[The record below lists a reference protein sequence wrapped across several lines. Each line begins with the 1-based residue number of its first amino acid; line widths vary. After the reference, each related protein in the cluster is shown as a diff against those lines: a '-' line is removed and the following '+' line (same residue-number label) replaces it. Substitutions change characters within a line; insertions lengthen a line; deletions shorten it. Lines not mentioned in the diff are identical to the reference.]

1 MRTRAEGRRS
11 EQSER
16 RWDHRRWVAQ
26 RLRSNQSLSPPFC
39 DFDNLRQVEKM
50 RSWVTDFDIQKL
62 FPVSLR
68 MNVSLTDKL
77 EDFVNE
83 LVEQGRYRS
92 ASEVG
97 REGLRLLEIRE
108 AQLKSA
114 TEGNVEPMEEKKN

>member
-1 MRTRAEGRRS
+1 
-11 EQSER
+11 
-16 RWDHRRWVAQ
+16 
-26 RLRSNQSLSPPFC
+26 
-39 DFDNLRQVEKM
+39 M

-92 ASEVG
+92 ASEVV